1 MMKPTVLRSLLI
13 ASFVVAT
20 ATCAAGR
27 EGVFPNTRPDRT
39 WGRTAGGIFTS
50 GKSIAVVIAISNY
63 IGTRA
68 GGYPALPTTKHD
80 PDKMLA
86 FLLND
91 AGFDTVYLLTDEDAT
106 KVKIDKLMTDVIPTV
121 VTGRDRFLFY
131 WSGHG
136 DQRFSGDGR
145 PFGFLPLADSKS
157 KEFSGMVSMQDLER
171 WDRYLD
177 ARQALFVLDAC
188 LSGLAGFQTKAPLN
202 ARLEQ
207 LSLPARHLITAGT
220 KDEFV
225 IAGDRWGGSL
235 FTDSFILGAKGQAR
249 SPSGI
254 VSLPVLLDFIQERV
268 ARERELVNWTK
279 SLTPQIQSLQHGE
292 GYFFFTPVV
301 PVGLPPSTATLQIP
315 EQKGPSTTIAP
326 QPSDADRAR
335 PPSSQSAAL
344 PVNYPTKSVDM
355 VVPFAPG
362 GPTDVVGRIMAQ
374 GMTEILGW
382 PMVVVDVPGGGGVTG
397 SKQVADA
404 AADGYKAVLGTVATH
419 AWSQT
424 IYRRPL
430 YTATDFTPVALI
442 AEFPMVLI
450 TRKDLPI
457 NNLKEFIAYARANQS
472 TMKFGSSGAGADSH
486 LSCVLLNN
494 LIGVNIDHVPYRGVA
509 PALQDLIAGRFDYMC
524 VLVNAIKPQ
533 IEGGVLKPIAIL
545 SNERSKV
552 LPKIATAVEQ
562 GYLNLEVSTWNAI
575 FLPKG
580 APAEVV
586 KKLNDAA
593 VRAMKKPAVRG
604 RLEELGAKIVPE
616 ERATPQYLS
625 GFLKTEIEK
634 WAAPIR
640 ASGVRMD

>member
-1 MMKPTVLRSLLI
+1 MIQRTVLRSLLI

-39 WGRTAGGIFTS
+39 WGRTAGGVFIS

-106 KVKIDKLMTDVIPTV
+106 KAKIDKLMTDVMPTV

-268 ARERELVNWTK
+268 ARERELVNWSK

-292 GYFFFTPVV
+292 GYFFFTPAT
-301 PVGLPPSTATLQIP
+301 PAALPPAGATRQDIP
-315 EQKGPSTTIAP
+315 EQKGFPVAVTPPPSQGKSNFLHASVEAYVRRGIEYGDKN
-326 QPSDADRAR
+326 QFDRA
-335 PPSSQSAAL
+335 
-344 PVNYPTKSVDM
+344 
-355 VVPFAPG
+355 
-362 GPTDVVGRIMAQ
+362 
-374 GMTEILGW
+374 
-382 PMVVVDVPGGGGVTG
+382 
-397 SKQVADA
+397 
-404 AADGYKAVLGTVATH
+404 
-419 AWSQT
+419 
-424 IYRRPL
+424 
-430 YTATDFTPVALI
+430 I
-442 AEFPMVLI
+442 AEFNEAIQLDPKNARALYNRGTAYRLMNDYDRAIADYNEAIRLDPKYAYAFAERATVYAENEDYDRAIADYNEAIRLDP
-450 TRKDLPI
+450 KYALAF
-457 NNLKEFIAYARANQS
+457 NNRGTVYRDKGDIGRAIADFNQAILLDPTYARALCN
-472 TMKFGSSGAGADSH
+472 
-486 LSCVLLNN
+486 
-494 LIGVNIDHVPYRGVA
+494 
-509 PALQDLIAGRFDYMC
+509 
-524 VLVNAIKPQ
+524 
-533 IEGGVLKPIAIL
+533 
-545 SNERSKV
+545 
-552 LPKIATAVEQ
+552 
-562 GYLNLEVSTWNAI
+562 
-575 FLPKG
+575 
-580 APAEVV
+580 
-586 KKLNDAA
+586 
-593 VRAMKKPAVRG
+593 RG
-604 RLEELGAKIVPE
+604 RAK
-616 ERATPQYLS
+616 
-625 GFLKTEIEK
+625 LKIGQAGGNADIAK
-634 WAAPIR
+634 ARKLDDSICR
-640 ASGVRMD
+640 